1 MTVQV
6 RLAVPYIESPDSKE
20 SGLFYV
26 QKIKLKGFYMAATA
40 YALHI
45 LVKHKEIAEDIIEQ
59 LGKGAKF
66 QTLAKK
72 YSSCPSGKKG
82 GDLGEFKR
90 GQMVPQFDKIAFKG
104 AILEPHLVK
113 TKFGWHVIKVLY
125 RT

>member
-1 MTVQV
+1 
-6 RLAVPYIESPDSKE
+6 L
-20 SGLFYV
+20 GLFYV

-40 YALHI
+40 HALHI
-45 LVKHKEIAEDIIEQ
+45 LVKHKEIAEDIIKQ
-59 LGKGAKF
+59 LAKGAKF